1 MPANWAGKSFE
12 CTDGIE
18 AEDTS
23 VFDLWQAAGHD
34 CAPDMEWYTKQ
45 TVLGAVYTTTELYML
60 TDYTP
65 RCKTWNWINNCSC
78 FLQQRDSFVANWV
91 CRLLQVVFATFQSFD
106 VITMN
111 AKHCLNMWLYAPKWP
126 GYHETWTFL
135 ESQTRDAV
143 NCCKS
148 REEMILFW

>member
-60 TDYTP
+60 TDDTA
-65 RCKTWNWINNCSC
+65 RCKTWNWINIAASIYN
-78 FLQQRDSFVANWV
+78 REIH
-91 CRLLQVVFATFQSFD
+91 LLQIESAD
-106 VITMN
+106 CY
-111 AKHCLNMWLYAPKWP
+111 KLCLQL
-126 GYHETWTFL
+126 
-135 ESQTRDAV
+135 
-143 NCCKS
+143 S
-148 REEMILFW
+148 RVLVS